1 MLQDCSSSLGIPQT
15 ELKNVKTVAK
25 EHKNK
30 NSGKE
35 NRENGNA
42 SDKVIGKRKRKT
54 EREIK
59 ILRSELKR
67 NVMWTRESI
76 KVMRANYADEFSMS
90 EQQIYKWWWDQ
101 TRKRSK
107 KVDTQLTNGLEQFQV
122 NPEGMSPD
130 LLVSFQDEFGGYS
143 SRLRLNGNKQQ
154 KVGEVEEME
163 EDKME
168 FNLCTLLGI
177 DVEAIAYRIAIGE
190 DHDNILE
197 KKATAVSSSEIIDIE
212 TES

>member
-90 EQQIYKWWWDQ
+90 E
-101 TRKRSK
+101 
-107 KVDTQLTNGLEQFQV
+107 
-122 NPEGMSPD
+122 
-130 LLVSFQDEFGGYS
+130 
-143 SRLRLNGNKQQ
+143 
-154 KVGEVEEME
+154 
-163 EDKME
+163 
-168 FNLCTLLGI
+168 
-177 DVEAIAYRIAIGE
+177 
-190 DHDNILE
+190 
-197 KKATAVSSSEIIDIE
+197 
-212 TES
+212 